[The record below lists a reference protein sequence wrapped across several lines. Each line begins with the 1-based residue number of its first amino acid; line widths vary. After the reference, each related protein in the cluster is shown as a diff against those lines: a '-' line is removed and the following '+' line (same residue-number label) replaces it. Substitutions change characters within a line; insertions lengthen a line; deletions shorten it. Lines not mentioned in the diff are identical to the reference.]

1 MNVAE
6 HACSSSRSFSH
17 RVYLARKGL
26 SVRSL
31 TRRCVARSSTRIAVS
46 GKEAKRLPPRPG
58 RAAARSPARPRR
70 RERSRARAASAEG
83 SWPAASAGSPQRLT
97 AARACASGQVVR
109 QPGQVAVDVGHE
121 GVFLLRRTAPLRR
134 PHQGGTEADVPG
146 AERDRP
152 RFQPPGLS
160 RSVTAHERQRAASDL
175 P

>member
-31 TRRCVARSSTRIAVS
+31 SRRCVARSSTRIAVS

-58 RAAARSPARPRR
+58 RAAARSTARP
-70 RERSRARAASAEG
+70 RSRARAASAEG